1 MTAEEIKK
9 VIRRAFTRHMV
20 QHVQVARGDVRD
32 RVDLF
37 IDEATDELLT
47 EFASHKDAWIK
58 VSDRLPDNGME
69 IDMYIPDWVSPVA
82 YGEFDGCF
90 NAINSIG
97 TYESVSYNVKPSH
110 WKLRPT
116 PPND

>member
-47 EFASHKDAWIK
+47 EFASQKDASNDKANLGMATTSELIYELAARCDTGSIDK
-58 VSDRLPDNGME
+58 GGNYKTVDN
-69 IDMYIPDWVSPVA
+69 D
-82 YGEFDGCF
+82 
-90 NAINSIG
+90 
-97 TYESVSYNVKPSH
+97 
-110 WKLRPT
+110 
-116 PPND
+116 